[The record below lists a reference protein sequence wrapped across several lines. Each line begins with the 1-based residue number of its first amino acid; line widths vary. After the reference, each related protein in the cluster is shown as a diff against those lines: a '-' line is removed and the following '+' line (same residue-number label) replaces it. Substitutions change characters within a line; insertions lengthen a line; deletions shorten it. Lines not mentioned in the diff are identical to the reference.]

1 MMKRGA
7 SRKAVGVR
15 LLHAADNYLRKKQR
29 RKGDLSRLIYEAIA
43 AVDLAEVPL
52 TLFHG
57 KREKVTAKVTQVV
70 MPQDMCDEIEKW
82 AAARRCSMNELLNS
96 ALSAGLSMTRPSAVD
111 GQTERKRPKEWSGL
125 SSQSRKKFFDE
136 ILALNGGEA
145 GPNPRSAAGSFY
157 QFEPKLSG
165 TVEVSSDGTRYLVG
179 CLGSGDLVRMRDA
192 GRAVISL
199 SK

>member
-1 MMKRGA
+1 MMKRGT

-125 SSQSRKKFFDE
+125 SSLARKKFFDE
-136 ILALNGGEA
+136 ILALNGSEV
-145 GPNPRSAAGSFY
+145 GPGPRSAAGSFY

-179 CLGSGDLVRMRDA
+179 CIGGNGDLVRLRKA
-192 GRAVISL
+192 GCAVV
-199 SK
+199 